1 VPRDCHPLPPLP
13 GSQWQ
18 WLAMAGNG
26 SFFWSD
32 LRGFSGFSLPRILS
46 FVREWQ
52 SVVFLYWLPHA
63 PNCHPLPPFY
73 LYWQQYRAVAGSVSC
88 FLILSK
94 LLRLLR
100 YEILSKLGE
109 ILRIVVC
116 DLWSMVDGR
125 WSMVDGRWSMVDG
138 RWSMVCGDCSGFRHC
153 HSGPIA
159 KDCRESLDAHGRTD
173 QAPSGPP
180 SRTGS
185 ALDLAN
191 PAPPSS
197 CPRIAG
203 QASSSAAG
211 SVPLNPGKLDPT
223 TRHPPPPPQP
233 RRLRRGRP
241 NKNFPHTERTG
252 VGTC

>member
-1 VPRDCHPLPPLP
+1 
-13 GSQWQ
+13 
-18 WLAMAGNG
+18 MAGNG

-138 RWSMVCGDCSGFRHC
+138 RWSMVDGLWGLLRVPALPLRTHC
-153 HSGPIA
+153 QGLPRIPRRTRTDRPSTQRPTKPDRISPRPGKPGTPVQLS
-159 KDCRESLDAHGRTD
+159 KDCRTSK
-173 QAPSGPP
+173 Q
-180 SRTGS
+180 
-185 ALDLAN
+185 
-191 PAPPSS
+191 
-197 CPRIAG
+197 
-203 QASSSAAG
+203 Q
-211 SVPLNPGKLDPT
+211 
-223 TRHPPPPPQP
+223 
-233 RRLRRGRP
+233 RG
-241 NKNFPHTERTG
+241 G
-252 VGTC
+252 VGASQSGEAGPHHPSPPTAPTATTTPARKAQ